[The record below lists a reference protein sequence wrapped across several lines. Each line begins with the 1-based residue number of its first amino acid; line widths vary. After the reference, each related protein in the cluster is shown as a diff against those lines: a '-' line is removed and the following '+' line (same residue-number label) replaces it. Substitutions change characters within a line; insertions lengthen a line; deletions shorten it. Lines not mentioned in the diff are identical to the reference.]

1 MTQRERH
8 AAHDADDL
16 QHSTTWTTAARH
28 TAQTTGAVGHNA
40 DESSAIHGA
49 DTGGASHTTDGASH
63 SVDNRRRSTTQ
74 MMGGNRCILLS
85 ILCSTKN
92 AMTLKKKKV
101 CGNRLES
108 TLGRDY

>member
-1 MTQRERH
+1 MTQHEQH

-16 QHSTTWTTAARH
+16 QHSTMWTTAAQH
-28 TAQTTGAVGHNA
+28 TAQTTGTVGHNT

-49 DTGGASHTTDGASH
+49 DTGGASH
-63 SVDNRRRSTTQ
+63 SVDNWRRSTTQ

-92 AMTLKKKKV
+92 AMTLNKKKCVEIDWSQLWVATKSK
-101 CGNRLES
+101 L
-108 TLGRDY
+108 